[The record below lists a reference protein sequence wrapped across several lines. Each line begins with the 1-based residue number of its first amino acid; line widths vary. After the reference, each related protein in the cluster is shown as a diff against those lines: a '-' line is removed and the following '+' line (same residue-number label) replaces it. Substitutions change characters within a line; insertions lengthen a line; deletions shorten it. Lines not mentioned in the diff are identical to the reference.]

1 MLTGKQRSYLKGLA
15 NPMQAILQIGK
26 DGVTDNF
33 VAQLAQTI
41 STKELVKISIL
52 ESAADL
58 DVRETA
64 FMLAEKTG
72 SEFVQSIGR
81 KIILYKQAEE
91 PEKRK
96 IVIPTA
102 LKKKK

>member
-41 STKELVKISIL
+41 GTKELIKISIL

-58 DVRETA
+58 DVKQTA
-64 FMLAEKTG
+64 FMLADRTG

-81 KIILYKQAEE
+81 KIVLYKEAEE

-96 IVIPTA
+96 IVIPQER
-102 LKKKK
+102 KRK

>member
-33 VAQLAQTI
+33 VAQLEKTI
-41 STKELVKISIL
+41 GTKELVKISIL

-58 DVRETA
+58 DVKQTA
-64 FMLAEKTG
+64 FMLAERTG

-81 KIILYKQAEE
+81 KIILFKEAEE

-96 IVIPTA
+96 IVIPQER
-102 LKKKK
+102 KKK

>member
-33 VAQLAQTI
+33 VAQLSLTI

-58 DVRETA
+58 DVRQTA
-64 FMLAEKTG
+64 FMLAERTG

-81 KIILYKQAEE
+81 KIVLYRQADE

-96 IVIPTA
+96 IVIPFEG
-102 LKKKK
+102 KKKK

>member
-64 FMLAEKTG
+64 FMLAERTG

-81 KIILYKQAEE
+81 KIILYRQADE

-96 IVIPTA
+96 IVIPA
-102 LKKKK
+102 AVKRKK

>member
-15 NPMQAILQIGK
+15 NPMQAIMQIGK

-33 VAQLAQTI
+33 VAQLSLTI
-41 STKELVKISIL
+41 STKELIKISIL

-58 DVRETA
+58 DVKQTA
-64 FMLAEKTG
+64 FMLAERTG

-81 KIILYKQAEE
+81 KIVLYKEAEE

-96 IVIPTA
+96 IVIPRERKT
-102 LKKKK
+102 KG

>member
-26 DGVTDNF
+26 EGVTDSF
-33 VAQLAQTI
+33 ITQLAMTI
-41 STKELVKISIL
+41 GTKELVKISIL
-52 ESAADL
+52 ESSADL
-58 DVRETA
+58 DVKQTA
-64 FMLAEKTG
+64 FMLAERTG

-81 KIILYKQAEE
+81 KIVLYKEAEE

-96 IVIPTA
+96 IVIPQE
-102 LKKKK
+102 KKRRG

>member
-15 NPMQAILQIGK
+15 NPMQAIMQIGK
-26 DGVTDNF
+26 DGVTDSF
-33 VAQLAQTI
+33 VAQLSLTI
-41 STKELVKISIL
+41 ATKELVKISIL

-58 DVRETA
+58 DVKQTA
-64 FMLAEKTG
+64 FMLAERTG

-81 KIILYKQAEE
+81 KIILYREAEE

-96 IVIPTA
+96 IVIPRE
-102 LKKKK
+102 KRSR

>member
-33 VAQLAQTI
+33 VAQLAKTI
-41 STKELVKISIL
+41 GTKELVKISIL

-58 DVRETA
+58 DVKQTA
-64 FMLAEKTG
+64 FMLAERTG

-81 KIILYKQAEE
+81 KIILFKEAEE

-96 IVIPTA
+96 IVVP
-102 LKKKK
+102 KESKRK